1 MPRRAALR
9 NTSIV
14 SSAVGDSRSVS
25 SIPRALAASAC
36 ASTSESSQRV
46 EGVSRGLGPVYW
58 QWRRIASSSS
68 GSSSRRRSR
77 RATVSASAPSSKEIG
92 DGDAEED
99 DDDEQQPSTSSSSGS
114 PSPPD
119 LATLRAKL
127 DAAIEA
133 EDYALAASLRD
144 ALRALEDDAVAGV
157 TEANARFYAAFRAAD
172 IDVMASCLGFGENV
186 TVIHPGCNAI
196 RGREA
201 VLESWR
207 VIFSGATRAAGRGA
221 AVALDIETV
230 EVHVYAPALAA
241 PDKGGSSSSSSG
253 GGSSSPSGSEGSS
266 SSSSSA
272 AAAASPSKSSS
283 SSSSGS
289 KNSSNSSNGKGTG
302 ALGVVTCVER
312 VDGGD
317 STGRVVAT
325 NVFERGGDGRYR
337 MILHHGS
344 SAPPLRRR
352 A

>member
-1 MPRRAALR
+1 MMV
-9 NTSIV
+9 TF
-14 SSAVGDSRSVS
+14 
-25 SIPRALAASAC
+25 ASA
-36 ASTSESSQRV
+36 
-46 EGVSRGLGPVYW
+46 
-58 QWRRIASSSS
+58 
-68 GSSSRRRSR
+68 
-77 RATVSASAPSSKEIG
+77 SSKG
-92 DGDAEED
+92 DNGDEEE
-99 DDDEQQPSTSSSSGS
+99 DDEQQPSASSPSSSSAC
-114 PSPPD
+114 PEDD

-127 DAAIEA
+127 DAAIDA

-172 IDVMASCLGFGENV
+172 IDVMASCLGFGDNV

-221 AVALDIETV
+221 AVALDIEAV
-230 EVHVYAPALAA
+230 EMQVYAPPVPKSDAE
-241 PDKGGSSSSSSG
+241 SSSSSS
-253 GGSSSPSGSEGSS
+253 
-266 SSSSSA
+266 
-272 AAAASPSKSSS
+272 PSKSD
-283 SSSSGS
+283 
-289 KNSSNSSNGKGTG
+289 SSNSQKSSQGTG

-312 VDGGD
+312 IDGGD

-344 SAPPLRRR
+344 SAPPLRRK
-352 A
+352 ASM

>member
-1 MPRRAALR
+1 MLRSGMVSTSAVAATRGATTGRAALPPVR
-9 NTSIV
+9 AALPNTIV
-14 SSAVGDSRSVS
+14 VVATAAVGDSRSIS
-25 SIPRALAASAC
+25 SAPRGLAASTC
-36 ASTSESSQRV
+36 ASTSGSSQRV
-46 EGVSRGLGPVYW
+46 ATWTASNPGGLGAVHRR
-58 QWRRIASSSS
+58 RRIA
-68 GSSSRRRSR
+68 RSR
-77 RATVSASAPSSKEIG
+77 RSIVTSASASAKDENDSG
-92 DGDAEED
+92 DEQ
-99 DDDEQQPSTSSSSGS
+99 QQPSTSSSSS
-114 PSPPD
+114 SDAAPQD

-127 DAAIEA
+127 ERAIEA

-172 IDVMASCLGFGENV
+172 IDVMASCLGFGDHV

-196 RGREA
+196 TGRDA

-221 AVALDIETV
+221 AVALDIEAV
-230 EVHVYAPALAA
+230 EMQVYAPPVPKSD
-241 PDKGGSSSSSSG
+241 PDSF
-253 GGSSSPSGSEGSS
+253 
-266 SSSSSA
+266 SSA
-272 AAAASPSKSSS
+272 S

-289 KNSSNSSNGKGTG
+289 PSSSSSSLKSNSNSGEGTG

-312 VDGGD
+312 VDSGD

-325 NVFERGGDGRYR
+325 NVFERGSDGRYR

-344 SAPPLRRR
+344 SAPPLRRK

>member
-1 MPRRAALR
+1 MATTSSSDSSRAALPR
-9 NTSIV
+9 RTVLRSTSIV
-14 SSAVGDSRSVS
+14 VFSSAVGDSRSVS
-25 SIPRALAASAC
+25 SIPRALAASSC
-36 ASTSESSQRV
+36 ASTSGSSQGIERAA
-46 EGVSRGLGPVYW
+46 RGLGSGDGRC
-58 QWRRIASSSS
+58 RRIAS
-68 GSSSRRRSR
+68 RSR
-77 RATVSASAPSSKEIG
+77 RAPVTASASSPSSSSKNHG
-92 DGDAEED
+92 
-99 DDDEQQPSTSSSSGS
+99 DDDEEEETEQPSTSSSSPSSSS
-114 PSPPD
+114 PDDD
-119 LATLRAKL
+119 LPTLRAKL

-144 ALRALEDDAVAGV
+144 ALRALEDDAAAGV
-157 TEANARFYAAFRAAD
+157 AEANARFYAAFRAAD
-172 IDVMASCLGFGENV
+172 IDVMASCLAFGENV

-221 AVALDIETV
+221 AVALDIEAV
-230 EVHVYAPALAA
+230 EVQVYAPPA
-241 PDKGGSSSSSSG
+241 PKSSG
-253 GGSSSPSGSEGSS
+253 DSEAVSS
-266 SSSSSA
+266 SSSSS
-272 AAAASPSKSSS
+272 SLK
-283 SSSSGS
+283 SGS
-289 KNSSNSSNGKGTG
+289 NNSNNSSKGTG

-352 A
+352 GGAS

>member
-1 MPRRAALR
+1 MKRRRRGRQAEKKTQTRFRKFETSKKKKKDKQNAKAIPFFFQSAASMLRSGMASSAVTRGGMATSSSSSSSSSSRAALPRRAALR

-207 VIFSGATRAAGRGA
+207 VIFSGATRAAA
-221 AVALDIETV
+221 ICAT
-230 EVHVYAPALAA
+230 
-241 PDKGGSSSSSSG
+241 
-253 GGSSSPSGSEGSS
+253 
-266 SSSSSA
+266 
-272 AAAASPSKSSS
+272 AS
-283 SSSSGS
+283 
-289 KNSSNSSNGKGTG
+289 
-302 ALGVVTCVER
+302 
-312 VDGGD
+312 
-317 STGRVVAT
+317 
-325 NVFERGGDGRYR
+325 
-337 MILHHGS
+337 
-344 SAPPLRRR
+344 
-352 A
+352 

>member
-1 MPRRAALR
+1 MLRSSMDTSAATRGVATSSSSRAALPPR
-9 NTSIV
+9 AVLLNTNSIV
-14 SSAVGDSRSVS
+14 ASAVGVSRSVS

-36 ASTSESSQRV
+36 ASTSGSSHRV
-46 EGVSRGLGPVYW
+46 EMADRGLGTVD
-58 QWRRIASSSS
+58 RRRKIT
-68 GSSSRRRSR
+68 RSR
-77 RATVSASAPSSKEIG
+77 RARGSASATKG
-92 DGDAEED
+92 DNDEQ
-99 DDDEQQPSTSSSSGS
+99 DEQQPSASSSSS
-114 PSPPD
+114 PSSSSDASPD
-119 LATLRAKL
+119 VATLRAKL
-127 DAAIEA
+127 DAAIDA

-172 IDVMASCLGFGENV
+172 IDVMASCLGFGDNV

-221 AVALDIETV
+221 AVALDIEAV
-230 EVHVYAPALAA
+230 DVQVYAPPA
-241 PDKGGSSSSSSG
+241 PKDSDSSEYSSPSNSENGSIGSSSSSSN
-253 GGSSSPSGSEGSS
+253 
-266 SSSSSA
+266 
-272 AAAASPSKSSS
+272 
-283 SSSSGS
+283 
-289 KNSSNSSNGKGTG
+289 NSKGTG

-325 NVFERGGDGRYR
+325 NVFERGSDGRYR

-344 SAPPLRRR
+344 SAPPLRRK

>member
-1 MPRRAALR
+1 MG
-9 NTSIV
+9 
-14 SSAVGDSRSVS
+14 AVD
-25 SIPRALAASAC
+25 
-36 ASTSESSQRV
+36 
-46 EGVSRGLGPVYW
+46 W
-58 QWRRIASSSS
+58 QLRRIASSS
-68 GSSSRRRSR
+68 RWRSR
-77 RATVSASAPSSKEIG
+77 RATVSASASSSRNNG
-92 DGDAEED
+92 DGDEED
-99 DDDEQQPSTSSSSGS
+99 EEQQPSTSSSSGS

-144 ALRALEDDAVAGV
+144 ALRALEDDAAAGV
-157 TEANARFYAAFRAAD
+157 AEANARFYAAFRAAD
-172 IDVMASCLGFGENV
+172 IDVMASCLGFGDHV

-221 AVALDIETV
+221 AVALDIEAV
-230 EVHVYAPALAA
+230 EVQVYAPALASAA
-241 PDKGGSSSSSSG
+241 PNEG
-253 GGSSSPSGSEGSS
+253 GGNNSPSGSDNS

-272 AAAASPSKSSS
+272 AGAASPSKSSS
-283 SSSSGS
+283 SNNNTNNGS
-289 KNSSNSSNGKGTG
+289 KGTG
-302 ALGVVTCVER
+302 ALGIVTCVER

-352 A
+352 GA

>member
-1 MPRRAALR
+1 MRP
-9 NTSIV
+9 V
-14 SSAVGDSRSVS
+14 DW
-25 SIPRALAASAC
+25 
-36 ASTSESSQRV
+36 QR
-46 EGVSRGLGPVYW
+46 
-58 QWRRIASSSS
+58 RRIAN
-68 GSSSRRRSR
+68 SSSRRNRSR
-77 RATVSASAPSSKEIG
+77 RATVSASTSSSSKDNGG
-92 DGDAEED
+92 DEED
-99 DDDEQQPSTSSSSGS
+99 AGDDEQQQPSTSSSSS
-114 PSPPD
+114 SSQPD
-119 LATLRAKL
+119 LAALRAKL
-127 DAAIEA
+127 DAAVEA

-172 IDVMASCLGFGENV
+172 IDVMASCLGFGDKV

-196 RGREA
+196 RGRDA

-221 AVALDIETV
+221 AVALDIEAV
-230 EVHVYAPALAA
+230 EVQVYAPAVA
-241 PDKGGSSSSSSG
+241 PES
-253 GGSSSPSGSEGSS
+253 SEGPSS
-266 SSSSSA
+266 T
-272 AAAASPSKSSS
+272 ASPSKSSS
-283 SSSSGS
+283 G
-289 KNSSNSSNGKGTG
+289 SSNDSKGTG

-352 A
+352 AA